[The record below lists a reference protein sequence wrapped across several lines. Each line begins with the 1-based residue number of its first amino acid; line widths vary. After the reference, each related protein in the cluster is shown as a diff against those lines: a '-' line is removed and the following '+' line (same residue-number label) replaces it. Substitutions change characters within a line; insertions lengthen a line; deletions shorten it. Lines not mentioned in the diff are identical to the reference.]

1 MVSPPVFPG
10 VARAGGVLAK
20 PNRGMDLS
28 LPPRKPHRQ
37 SRYTIWLQ
45 TGGKRLRLTS
55 RPAK

>member
-1 MVSPPVFPG
+1 MREITQG
-10 VARAGGVLAK
+10 DLDRQAWNRT
-20 PNRGMDLS
+20 RGMDHS

-37 SRYTIWLQ
+37 SRYTIRLQ

>member
-1 MVSPPVFPG
+1 MRDLTQHDIDV
-10 VARAGGVLAK
+10 RAW
-20 PNRGMDLS
+20 NRTRGMDLS

-37 SRYTIWLQ
+37 SRYTIRLQ